1 MKSKIVILFMKLTMV
16 FLFSSVCFAYT
27 PKGELQ
33 VRLPDHD
40 AKITFQEIDENK
52 ILVSALDA
60 ENNPVKGLI
69 PDDFKLQR
77 AGIMANVTA
86 VEVLK
91 TRKDIAINYV
101 LMLDNSLSMKERKA
115 VQPLL
120 SALDEFLEIVR
131 PIDNVKAVVFDDK
144 KKFLVDGHNLRLNT
158 FESNNIVEL
167 KNFFQD
173 SFTKEMSKKT
183 FLYEGILGSLHLI
196 SKMPE
201 KSNKFLVVFTD
212 GEDLNSEIKKEII
225 GPKAQ
230 GLKNFSAYTIDFMQS
245 EAKDEFLNTF
255 SEANGGKTWK
265 ATSATNLL
273 PIFKKFS
280 TTLLHQ
286 YVVEYNFIKPT
297 KGSITA
303 NPSTITIEEL
313 TIIDS
318 SPLLS
323 YVFFD
328 TGQSRIPE
336 RYKLLKNQ
344 AEADTFDEKILRD
357 TIAKYH
363 NVLNIIGKR
372 FSENTEAS
380 IELVGCISDR
390 GEEKNNLALSR
401 TRAEEVRAYF
411 RYIWNIDP
419 DRIKISARK
428 LPELPS
434 TSSVEEGR
442 LENQRVEIHSD
453 SSQIFDSIKTT
464 YSFEVADFNEIN
476 IHPDIQLGYDLKDWN
491 IEIKGDGKLLKS
503 IKGQGNDIPDYSFI
517 LFQYG
522 LSKIGTIDNISISAT
537 MTDITGESFTTNSAQ
552 TSIKYIKREELKA
565 EKLEYKVIEKYALI
579 LFDYDSSTIKAQNT
593 IVIDR
598 VVKRI
603 KELPKAKV
611 TIVGHTDIIGKEDY
625 NVLLSER
632 RAKAVY
638 QNVIDSV
645 ISSPERIVFRGAGPY
660 NPPYDNATTEGRSF
674 NRTVTIT
681 IEYETN

>member
-1 MKSKIVILFMKLTMV
+1 MKSKIIILCMMLTMF
-16 FLFSSVCFAYT
+16 FLFSGVCFAFT
-27 PKGELQ
+27 PEGELQ
-33 VRLPDHD
+33 VLIPGYD
-40 AKITFQEIDENK
+40 AKITFQDIDDNK
-52 ILVSALDA
+52 ILVSAVDA
-60 ENNPVKGLI
+60 ENNPVKGLM
-69 PDDFKLQR
+69 PDDFKLQK
-77 AGIMANVTA
+77 AGIMANITA

-91 TRKDIAINYV
+91 TREDIPINYV
-101 LMLDNSLSMKERKA
+101 LMVDNSLSMQERKA

-120 SALDEFLEIVR
+120 SALDEFLKIVR
-131 PIDNVKAVVFDDK
+131 PIDNVEVVVFDSK
-144 KKFLVDGHNLRLNT
+144 KKFLVDGHNLRLRT
-158 FESNNIVEL
+158 FKSNNISEL
-167 KNFFQD
+167 KSFFQK
-173 SFTKEMSKKT
+173 SFTKGLSGET

-212 GEDLNSEIKKEII
+212 GEDLNSGIKKEII
-225 GPKAQ
+225 GPKTQ
-230 GLKNFSAYTIDFMQS
+230 GLKNFSAYAIDFMQS

-265 ATSATNLL
+265 ATSAANLL
-273 PIFKKFS
+273 PIFKDIS
-280 TTLLHQ
+280 TRLLHQ
-286 YVVEYNFIKPT
+286 YVVEYNFINPPQ
-297 KGSITA
+297 GSITV

-323 YVFFD
+323 HVFFD

-344 AEADTFDEKILRD
+344 AEADSFDEKSLRD

-363 NVLNIIGKR
+363 NVLNILGKR

-380 IELVGCISDR
+380 IKLVGCISDR
-390 GEEKNNLALSR
+390 GEEKNNLALSQA
-401 TRAEEVRAYF
+401 RAEQVRAYF

-419 DRIKISARK
+419 DRIKVSARK

-434 TSSVEEGR
+434 ISSVEEGR

-453 SSQIFDSIKTT
+453 SPQIFDSIKTT
-464 YSFEVADFNEIN
+464 YTFEVADFNEIN
-476 IHPDIQLGYDLKDWN
+476 IHPDILLGYDLKNWN

-503 IKGQGNDIPDYSFI
+503 IEGNGNDVLDYSFS
-517 LFQYG
+517 LFEYG
-522 LSKIGTIDNISISAT
+522 ISKIGIIDNISISAT
-537 MTDITGESFTTNSAQ
+537 MTDITGQTFTTNTAN
-552 TSIKYIKREELKA
+552 TSIKYIKRMEQKA
-565 EKLEYKVIEKYALI
+565 QKLEYKVIEKYALI
-579 LFDYDSSTIKAQNT
+579 LFDYDSAEIKAQNAT
-593 IVIDR
+593 ILDR

-603 KELPKAKV
+603 KELPEAKV
-611 TIVGHTDIIGKEDY
+611 TIAGHTDIIGKENY

-638 QNVIDSV
+638 QKVIDSD
-645 ISSPERIVFRGAGPY
+645 IPMSERIIFKGNGPY
-660 NPPYDNATTEGRSF
+660 NPPYDNATAEGRSF
-674 NRTVTIT
+674 NRTVIIT

>member
-1 MKSKIVILFMKLTMV
+1 MKLKTIILCMMLMMF
-16 FLFSSVCFAYT
+16 FLFSGVCFAFT
-27 PKGELQ
+27 PEGELQ
-33 VRLPDHD
+33 VLIPGHD
-40 AKITFQEIDENK
+40 AKITFQDIDDNK
-52 ILVSALDA
+52 ILVSAIDA
-60 ENNPVKGLI
+60 ENNPVKGLM
-69 PDDFKLQR
+69 PDDFKLQK
-77 AGIMANVTA
+77 AGIMANITA

-91 TRKDIAINYV
+91 TREDIPINYV
-101 LMLDNSLSMKERKA
+101 LMVDNSFSMQERKA

-120 SALDEFLEIVR
+120 SALDEFLKIVR
-131 PIDNVKAVVFDDK
+131 PIDSVEVVVFDRK
-144 KKFLVDGHNLRLNT
+144 QKFWVDGHNLRLNT
-158 FESNNIVEL
+158 FKSNNILEL
-167 KNFFQD
+167 KSFFQE
-173 SFTKEMSKKT
+173 SFTKEMSKQT

-230 GLKNFSAYTIDFMQS
+230 GLKNFSAYAIDFMPS
-245 EAKDEFLNTF
+245 EAKDEFLISF
-255 SEANGGKTWK
+255 SEANEGKTWK
-265 ATSATNLL
+265 ATSAANLL
-273 PIFKKFS
+273 PIFKDIS
-280 TTLLHQ
+280 TRLLHQ
-286 YVVEYNFIKPT
+286 YVVEYNFINPPQ
-297 KGSITA
+297 GSITV

-323 YVFFD
+323 HVFFD

-344 AEADTFDEKILRD
+344 AEADTFDEKSLRD

-363 NVLNIIGKR
+363 NVLNILGKR

-380 IELVGCISDR
+380 IEIVGCISDR
-390 GEEKNNLALSR
+390 GEEKNNLALSQA
-401 TRAEEVRAYF
+401 RAEQVRAYF
-411 RYIWNIDP
+411 RYIWNISP
-419 DRIKISARK
+419 DRINVSARK

-453 SSQIFDSIKTT
+453 SPQIFDSIKTT
-464 YSFEVADFNEIN
+464 YTFEVADFNEIN
-476 IHPDIQLGYDLKDWN
+476 IHPDIQLGYDLKNWN

-503 IKGQGNDIPDYSFI
+503 IEGNGNDVLDYSFS
-517 LFQYG
+517 LFEYG

-537 MTDITGESFTTNSAQ
+537 MTDITGQTFTTNTAT
-552 TSIKYIKREELKA
+552 TSIKYIKRMERKA
-565 EKLEYKVIEKYALI
+565 QKLEYKVIEKYALI
-579 LFDYDSSTIKAQNT
+579 LFDYDSAEIKAQNAT
-593 IVIDR
+593 ILDR

-603 KELPKAKV
+603 KELPEAKV
-611 TIVGHTDIIGKEDY
+611 TIVGQTDIIGKEDY

-638 QNVIDSV
+638 QNVIDSF
-645 ISSPERIVFRGAGPY
+645 IPFPERIVSRGNGPY
-660 NPPYDNATTEGRSF
+660 NPPYDNATAEGRSF
-674 NRTVTIT
+674 NRTVTIA

>member
-1 MKSKIVILFMKLTMV
+1 MKSKTIMLFMMWTMI
-16 FLFSSVCFAYT
+16 FLFSGVCFAFT
-27 PKGELQ
+27 PAGELQ
-33 VRLPDHD
+33 VLIPGHD
-40 AKITFQEIDENK
+40 AEITFQEIDDNK
-52 ILVSALDA
+52 ILVSAVD
-60 ENNPVKGLI
+60 EESNPVKGLM

-91 TRKDIAINYV
+91 TRKDIPINYV
-101 LMLDNSLSMKERKA
+101 LMVDNSLSMQDRKA

-120 SALDEFLEIVR
+120 SALDEFLKIVR
-131 PIDNVKAVVFDDK
+131 PIDNVNVVVFDHK
-144 KKFLVDGHNLRLNT
+144 QKFLVDGHNLRINT
-158 FESNNIVEL
+158 FKSNNISEL
-167 KNFFQD
+167 KSFFLE
-173 SFTKEMSKKT
+173 SFTKKMSKQT
-183 FLYEGILGSLHLI
+183 FLYEGILGSLQLI

-230 GLKNFSAYTIDFMQS
+230 GLKNFSAYAIDFMPS

-265 ATSATNLL
+265 ATSAANLL
-273 PIFKKFS
+273 PIFKNIS
-280 TTLLHQ
+280 TTLLYQ
-286 YVVEYNFIKPT
+286 YVVEYNFIKPPQ
-297 KGSITA
+297 GSITV
-303 NPSTITIEEL
+303 NPSAVAIEEL

-344 AEADTFDEKILRD
+344 AEADAFDEKILRD

-380 IELVGCISDR
+380 IEIVGCISDR
-390 GEEKNNLALSR
+390 GEEKNNLTLSQA
-401 TRAEEVRAYF
+401 RAEQVRAYF
-411 RYIWNIDP
+411 RYIWNIAP
-419 DRIKISARK
+419 DRITVSARK

-434 TSSVEEGR
+434 ASSVEEGR

-453 SSQIFDSIKTT
+453 SPQIFDSIKTT
-464 YSFEVADFNEIN
+464 YTFEVADFNEIN

-503 IKGQGNDIPDYSFI
+503 IKGQGNNIPDYSFS
-517 LFQYG
+517 LFEYG
-522 LSKIGTIDNISISAT
+522 LSTIGTIDNISISAT
-537 MTDITGESFTTNSAQ
+537 MTDITGQTFTTNTAN
-552 TSIKYIKREELKA
+552 TSIKYIKRMERKA
-565 EKLEYKVIEKYALI
+565 QKLEYKVIEKYALI
-579 LFDYDSSTIKAQNT
+579 LFDYDSDEIKAQNT
-593 IVIDR
+593 TVIDR

-603 KELPKAKV
+603 KDLPTAKV
-611 TIVGHTDIIGKEDY
+611 TIVGQTDIIGKEDY

-638 QNVIDSV
+638 QNVIDSD
-645 ISSPERIVFRGAGPY
+645 IPSRERIIFRGAGPY
-660 NPPYDNATTEGRSF
+660 NPPYDNATAEGRSF
-674 NRTVTIT
+674 NRTVTIM
-681 IEYETN
+681 IEYETH

>member
-1 MKSKIVILFMKLTMV
+1 MKSKIIILFMMLTMN
-16 FLFSSVCFAYT
+16 FLFSGVCFAFT
-27 PKGELQ
+27 PEGELQ
-33 VRLPDHD
+33 VIIPGHD
-40 AKITFQEIDENK
+40 AKITFQQIDENK
-52 ILVSALDA
+52 ILVSAIDA
-60 ENNPVKGLI
+60 ENNPVKGLM
-69 PDDFKLQR
+69 PDDFKLQK
-77 AGIMANVTA
+77 AGIMANITA

-91 TRKDIAINYV
+91 TREDIPINYV
-101 LMLDNSLSMKERKA
+101 LMVDNSMSMQERKA

-120 SALDEFLEIVR
+120 SALDEFLKIVR
-131 PIDNVKAVVFDDK
+131 PIDNVEVVVFDGK
-144 KKFLVDGHNLRLNT
+144 KQFLVDGHNLRLNT
-158 FESNNIVEL
+158 FKSNNISEL
-167 KNFFQD
+167 KSFFLE
-173 SFTKEMSKKT
+173 SFTTEMSKQT
-183 FLYEGILGSLHLI
+183 FLYEGILGSLQLI

-230 GLKNFSAYTIDFMQS
+230 GLKNFSAYAIDFMPS
-245 EAKDEFLNTF
+245 EAKDEFLNAF
-255 SEANGGKTWK
+255 SEANEGKTWK
-265 ATSATNLL
+265 ATSAANLL
-273 PIFKKFS
+273 PIFKNIS
-280 TTLLHQ
+280 TRLLHQ
-286 YVVEYNFIKPT
+286 YVVEYNFINPPQ
-297 KGSITA
+297 GSITV

-344 AEADTFDEKILRD
+344 AEADTFDENSLRD

-363 NVLNIIGKR
+363 NVLNILGKR

-380 IELVGCISDR
+380 IEIVGCISDR
-390 GEEKNNLALSR
+390 GEEKNNLALSQA
-401 TRAEEVRAYF
+401 RAEQVRAYF
-411 RYIWNIDP
+411 RYIWNIAP
-419 DRIKISARK
+419 DRINVSARK

-434 TSSVEEGR
+434 TSSVEQGR

-453 SSQIFDSIKTT
+453 FPQIFDSIKTT
-464 YSFEVADFNEIN
+464 YTFEVADLNEIN
-476 IHPDIQLGYDLKDWN
+476 IHPDIQLGYDLKNWN
-491 IEIKGDGKLLKS
+491 LEIKGDGKLLKS
-503 IKGQGNDIPDYSFI
+503 IKGNGNDVLDYSFS
-517 LFQYG
+517 LFEYG

-537 MTDITGESFTTNSAQ
+537 LTDITGQTFTTNTAN
-552 TSIKYIKREELKA
+552 TSIKYKKRMEQKA
-565 EKLEYKVIEKYALI
+565 QKLEYKVIEKYALI
-579 LFDYDSSTIKAQNT
+579 LFDYDSAEIKAQNAT
-593 IVIDR
+593 ILDR

-603 KELPKAKV
+603 KELPEAKV

-625 NVLLSER
+625 NVLLSDR

-638 QNVIDSV
+638 QNVIDSD
-645 ISSPERIVFRGAGPY
+645 IPFLERIVFRGNGPY
-660 NPPYDNATTEGRSF
+660 NPPYDNATAEGRSF